1 MPPGT
6 RSLRSYGS
14 MTYAGFKSMLFAGL
28 AKDDPRVT
36 AAWDWIRRNYGFAEN
51 PGLGQQGRYY
61 YVHAAARALFATNAP
76 TVVPVQGGADAAP
89 RNWRDDLSDAL
100 LAAQRADGTWVNSAD
115 RWQEGQPDLVT
126 AYAALALEE
135 ALKPVTVGE

>member
-1 MPPGT
+1 
-6 RSLRSYGS
+6 
-14 MTYAGFKSMLFAGL
+14 
-28 AKDDPRVT
+28 
-36 AAWDWIRRNYGFAEN
+36 
-51 PGLGQQGRYY
+51 
-61 YVHAAARALFATNAP
+61 VHAAARALFATNAP
-76 TVVPVQGGADAAP
+76 TVVPVRGGADAAP
-89 RNWRDDLSDAL
+89 RNWRDDLCDAL